1 MSVIPEDLRY
11 TEAHVWVKVLDK
23 NLLQV
28 GITDF
33 AQAELGDL
41 VYVELPKVGQEL
53 QSGEQCATVESVKT
67 ASDIFSPLNG
77 IVHAINQDVIDDP
90 ALINDTPYQ
99 QGLFTLQTDA
109 TVQLDTLLDAN
120 QYQQFIEA

>member
-53 QSGEQCATVESVKT
+53 ESGEQCATVESVKT
-67 ASDIFSPLNG
+67 ASDIFSPVNG
-77 IVHAINQDVIDDP
+77 VVYAINQDVIDDP
-90 ALINDTPYQ
+90 ALINDTPYL

-109 TVQLDTLLDAN
+109 IDQLDALFDAN
-120 QYQQFIEA
+120 QYQQFIAA